1 MATLSSTGLDPA
13 HYPARPAKDYDEA
26 MARIKALQ
34 ALDGPAVRTDSGTR
48 LWTHGAQVDRAIVF
62 YHGYTNAPPQYKLL
76 GEQFFRAG
84 YNVLVPRLPHHGL
97 NDPLTT
103 DQMNLTAE
111 ELITMTQETTD
122 IAFGLGRRV
131 TIAGLS
137 CGGVMAGWAAAF
149 RPDVFLAVG
158 MAPAANFPF
167 VPIWVSTGFR
177 KLAPHI
183 RNLYIWWDPRV
194 KEKIQGPPHAYPR
207 FSTRGLAE
215 IFRMARVIYD
225 YADHIA
231 PLAQHISVITS
242 AFDTA
247 VSNKTIYKL
256 VDRWRKHN
264 ATVETYEFPKEQK
277 VWHDIIDP
285 ENPTGQIDITY
296 PVVTRML
303 TAYDGETHT
312 NG

>member
-1 MATLSSTGLDPA
+1 MAKVSSTGLDPA
-13 HYPARPAKDYDEA
+13 AFPARPAQNYAEA
-26 MARIKALQ
+26 VTRIEALQ
-34 ALDGPAVRTDSGTR
+34 ALDGPEVRSDSGTR
-48 LWTHGAQVDRAIVF
+48 LWTHGAQTERAIVF

-76 GEQFFRAG
+76 GEQFYQAG
-84 YNVLVPRLPHHGL
+84 YNVLAPRLPHHGL
-97 NDPLTT
+97 QDPLTT

-111 ELITMTQETTD
+111 ELITMAQETTD

-149 RPDVFLAVG
+149 RPDVFLAMG

-167 VPIWVSTGFR
+167 VPMWVSTSFR
-177 KLAPHI
+177 KMAPHL
-183 RNLYIWWDPRV
+183 RNFFIWWDPRV

-215 IFRMARVIYD
+215 IFRMARVLYD
-225 YADHIA
+225 YADRQA
-231 PLAQHISVITS
+231 PLAQHISLTTS

-256 VDRWRKHN
+256 VERWRKHG

-277 VWHDIIDP
+277 VWHDVIDP
-285 ENPTGQIDITY
+285 QNPTGQIDITY

-303 TAYDGETHT
+303 TEYDK
-312 NG
+312 